1 MNGLS
6 LRGRALYVDD
16 ADTLVVADLHV
27 GRDESSNVELPLG
40 EQSDLRER
48 LRGHLDHFQPES
60 VVFAGDTLH
69 AHGAASAASVRRLR
83 ELAATCRERGAD
95 PVFVAGNHD
104 GTLNDLR
111 SEDVHE
117 KYAVEQGDD
126 ASTAGGTVVCHG
138 HESPARD
145 ADRYVVGHDH
155 PTIEI
160 EGVRQPCVLFGP
172 GAYRGADVVMLPA
185 FSRLAP
191 GVVVNGMRSKEFQ
204 SPLVTDA
211 DVFRPIVYDGD
222 ASEALAFPPLGEF
235 RELLRG
241 ESVPSCPV
249 PSRLGREGSA

>member
-6 LRGRALYVDD
+6 LRGRALYLDD

-40 EQSDLRER
+40 GRTDLQVR
-48 LRGHLDHFQPES
+48 LKGHLERFRLKT
-60 VVFAGDTLH
+60 VVFAGDSAH
-69 AHGAASAASVRRLR
+69 AHGPASATSIERLR
-83 ELAATCRERGAD
+83 KLAAACRECAAD

-104 GTLNDLR
+104 GNLPELQG
-111 SEDVHE
+111 EDVHKE
-117 KYAVEQGDD
+117 YVVERG
-126 ASTAGGTVVCHG
+126 AETSTTPKTVVCHG
-138 HESPARD
+138 HEPPAMD

-160 EGVRQPCVLFGP
+160 EGVRHPCVLFGP

-191 GVVVNGMRSKEFQ
+191 GVVVNGMRSGAFQ

-211 DVFRPIVYDGD
+211 DAFRPIVYDED
-222 ASEALAFPPLGEF
+222 ASEPLEFPPLGEF
-235 RELLRG
+235 RELL
-241 ESVPSCPV
+241 
-249 PSRLGREGSA
+249 